1 MANDMTSNPWLWTLD
16 AIGILSLGNVY
27 VKKLVLIPNAAND
40 EIIFRKWNENAA
52 DVVTAGTKLGIS
64 GAISTNNTLT
74 VASPLLP
81 SDIEDGMIFHITA
94 CSGAAANIGREVV
107 TTAGSNTAV
116 VCASAAWTDEDP
128 KVYSWTTYTTNICM
142 KLKAGASDAS
152 PTQLDFTDNPL
163 KMKNLS
169 LDSISTSAVAQLY
182 ISQYGT

>member
-1 MANDMTSNPWLWTLD
+1 MSNDVTSNPWLWTLD
-16 AIGILSLGNVY
+16 AIGIISLSSVY

-40 EIIFRKWNENAA
+40 AVIFRTWNENAA
-52 DVVTAGTKLGIS
+52 DVVAAGTKSNIS
-64 GAISTNNTLT
+64 GAISSNTTLT

-81 SDIEDGMIFHITA
+81 SGIEDGMIFHILR
-94 CSGAAANIGREVV
+94 SDGLSANIGREVV

-116 VCASAAWTDEDP
+116 VCASAAWTNEDP
-128 KVYSWTTYTTNICM
+128 VTYSWTTYTTNICM

-163 KMKNLS
+163 KMRNLS
-169 LDSISTSAVAQLY
+169 LDSISTSATIELY

>member
-1 MANDMTSNPWLWTLD
+1 MSNDITSNPWLWTLD
-16 AIGILSLGNVY
+16 SIGILSLGNVY

-40 EIIFRKWNENAA
+40 EIIFRTWNENAV
-52 DVVTAGTKLGIS
+52 DVVAAGTKRGIS
-64 GAISTNNTLT
+64 GAISGNDTLT

-94 CSGAAANIGREVV
+94 NSEAAANIGREVV

-128 KVYSWTTYTTNICM
+128 SIYSWTTYTTNIYM

>member
-1 MANDMTSNPWLWTLD
+1 MSNDVTSNPWLWTLD

-40 EIIFRKWNENAA
+40 EIIFRTWNEDAA
-52 DVVTAGTKLGIS
+52 SVVAAGTKRGIS

-81 SDIEDGMIFHITA
+81 AAIADGYIFHITA
-94 CSGAAANIGREVV
+94 STGEAANIGREVV

-128 KVYSWTTYTTNICM
+128 AVYHWTTYTTNICM

-169 LDSISTSAVAQLY
+169 LDSISTSAKAQLY

>member
-1 MANDMTSNPWLWTLD
+1 MANDVTSDPWLWTLD

-40 EIIFRKWNENAA
+40 EIIFRTWNENAA
-52 DVVTAGTKLGIS
+52 DVVAAGTKRGIS

-81 SDIEDGMIFHITA
+81 SGIEDGMIFHITA
-94 CSGAAANIGREVV
+94 NSGYAVNIGREVV

-128 KVYSWTTYTTNICM
+128 ETYSWTTYTTNVCM